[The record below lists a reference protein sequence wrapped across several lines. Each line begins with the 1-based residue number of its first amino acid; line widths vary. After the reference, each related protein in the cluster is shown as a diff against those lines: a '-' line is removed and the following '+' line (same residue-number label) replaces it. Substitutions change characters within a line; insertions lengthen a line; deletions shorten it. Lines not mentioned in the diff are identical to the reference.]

1 MQREKKRLGDI
12 LIQAGMI
19 TSDQVTVAIEAQKKT
34 KERLGKSLIRL
45 GFITEENLI
54 KTLAHQLK
62 LNYVNL
68 KEEKIDSS
76 LVKLIPEKVARRH
89 LVLPLTQMGQVLMV
103 AMADPLNI
111 FALDDLA
118 FKTGLEIEP
127 VIASEQ
133 DLLTALDRFYGTSL
147 MDKID
152 SGPEDRQSYAVDDE
166 PPESEVEDNA
176 IIDEGP
182 ISQLVNL
189 IISEA
194 IKERCSDIHLE
205 PDEKALRIRYRIDGI
220 LKETSSLGARF
231 IAPVISR
238 IKIMSKMDI
247 SEKRYPQDGR
257 FKFTLDNNKVIDSR
271 VSTFPTI
278 YGENVVMRIL
288 DQSSIIIGLEELG
301 FLPRDMEKIRYL
313 IEKPYG
319 FILVTGPTGSG
330 KTTTLYAI
338 LNTINSTEKHI
349 VTLEDPV
356 EYRLELIRQ
365 CQINVKAGLTFAV
378 GLRSILRQDP
388 DGIMVGEIRDFETAE
403 IAVQSALTGHLVLST
418 LHTNDAPSSL
428 VRLADMG
435 VDPFLISSSVE
446 GVIAQRLVR
455 LICPRCK
462 EPYTASAEELAELK
476 LSADKELILQRGKG
490 CSFCKGTGYKGRL
503 GIFEILIVDRDLKEM
518 ILRRASQKEIEDYAY
533 RQQKMKSLRED
544 GVAKVL
550 AGITTLEE
558 LNRVTPKE
566 AKFV

>member
-1 MQREKKRLGDI
+1 MRREKKRLGDI
-12 LIQAGMI
+12 LIKAGMI
-19 TSDQVTVAIEAQKKT
+19 TADQLTAAIEAQQKT

-68 KEEKIDSS
+68 KEEKLDPLLIH
-76 LVKLIPEKVARRH
+76 LIPDKVARRH
-89 LVLPLTQMGQVLMV
+89 LVVPLTQMGRVLMV

-133 DLLTALDRFYGTSL
+133 DILKALDSL
-147 MDKID
+147 YEPSLVNKIETGPEEMQGFVNDNAPID
-152 SGPEDRQSYAVDDE
+152 SGVEEE
-166 PPESEVEDNA
+166 P
-176 IIDEGP
+176 ILDEGP
-182 ISQLVNL
+182 ISQLVSL

-205 PDEKALRIRYRIDGI
+205 PDERALRIRYRIDGI

-247 SEKRYPQDGR
+247 SEKRFPQDGR
-257 FKFTLDNNKVIDSR
+257 FNFTLDNKVIDSR

-288 DQSSIIIGLEELG
+288 DQSSIVIKLEDLG
-301 FLPRDMEKIRYL
+301 FLPRDMDKIRYL
-313 IEKPYG
+313 IHKPYG

-338 LNTINSTEKHI
+338 LNTINSSEKHL

-356 EYRLELIRQ
+356 EYRLDKIRQ

-435 VDPFLISSSVE
+435 VDPFLIASSLE

-455 LICPRCK
+455 VICPRCK
-462 EPYTASAEELAELK
+462 EPYSASAEEVAELK
-476 LSADKELILQRGKG
+476 ISNEKEVILQRGRG
-490 CSFCKGTGYKGRL
+490 CPFCKGTGYKGRL
-503 GIFEILIVDRDLKEM
+503 GIFEILIVDRDLEEI
-518 ILRRASQKEIEDYAY
+518 ILRKAGQREIEDYAH
-533 RQQKMKSLRED
+533 RQQQMKTLRED

-566 AKFV
+566 AKFR

>member
-19 TSDQVTVAIEAQKKT
+19 TPDQVAVAIEAQKKT
-34 KERLGKSLIRL
+34 KERLGKSLIHL
-45 GFITEENLI
+45 GFITEENLL

-68 KEEKIDSS
+68 KEEKIDRS
-76 LVKLIPEKVARRH
+76 LAKLIPEKVARRH
-89 LVLPLTQMGQVLMV
+89 LVVPLAQMGQVLMV

-133 DLLTALDRFYGTSL
+133 DILTTLETLYETSL
-147 MDKID
+147 MDRIETA
-152 SGPEDRQSYAVDDE
+152 PEDLQVYADE
-166 PPESEVEDNA
+166 EESTEQEGEEGAV
-176 IIDEGP
+176 IDEGP

-194 IKERCSDIHLE
+194 IKERASDIHIE
-205 PDEKALRIRYRIDGI
+205 PDERALRIRYRVDGI
-220 LKETSSLGARF
+220 LKETSSLGPKF

-238 IKIMSKMDI
+238 VKIMSKMDI
-247 SEKRYPQDGR
+247 AEKRFPQDGR
-257 FKFTLDNNKVIDSR
+257 FKFTVDNKVIDSR

-288 DQSSIIIGLEELG
+288 DQSSIIIGLEDLG

-313 IEKPYG
+313 IQKPYG

-330 KTTTLYAI
+330 KTTTLYAV
-338 LNTINSTEKHI
+338 LNTINTPEKHF

-356 EYRLELIRQ
+356 EYRLDMIRQ
-365 CQINVKAGLTFAV
+365 CQINVKAGLTFAA

-388 DGIMVGEIRDFETAE
+388 DAIMVGEIRDFETAD

-428 VRLADMG
+428 IRLADMG
-435 VDPFLISSSVE
+435 VDAFLISSAVE

-455 LICPRCK
+455 LTCSHCK
-462 EPYTASAEELAELK
+462 EPYTASEAELK
-476 LSADKELILQRGKG
+476 ELRLSTDQEVVLHRGKG
-490 CSFCKGTGYKGRL
+490 CSFCKGSGYKGRL
-503 GIFEILIVDRDLKEM
+503 GIFEILIVDKGLKEM
-518 ILRRASQKEIEDYAY
+518 ILRKATQGEIEEYA
-533 RQQKMKSLRED
+533 RLKQKMKSLRED
-544 GVAKVL
+544 GIAKVL
-550 AGITTLEE
+550 AGITTVEE
-558 LNRVTPKE
+558 LNRVTTKE
-566 AKFV
+566 ATFI

>member
-12 LIQAGMI
+12 LLQAGMI
-19 TSDQVTVAIEAQKKT
+19 TADQLTVAIEVQQKT

-68 KEEKIDSS
+68 KEEKLDPLLIH
-76 LVKLIPEKVARRH
+76 LIPEKVARRH
-89 LVLPLTQMGQVLMV
+89 LVLPLTKMGQVLLV

-133 DLLTALDRFYGTSL
+133 DLLTALDTFYGSSL
-147 MDKID
+147 LNKID
-152 SGPEDRQSYAVDDE
+152 SGPDDFQGFSAGDE
-166 PPESEVEDNA
+166 SPESEVDEVPV
-176 IIDEGP
+176 IDEGP

-205 PDEKALRIRYRIDGI
+205 PDERALRIRYRIDGI
-220 LKETSSLGARF
+220 LKETSSLGTKF

-247 SEKRYPQDGR
+247 SEKRFPQDGR
-257 FKFTLDNNKVIDSR
+257 FKFNLDNKVIDSR

-288 DQSSIIIGLEELG
+288 DQSSIVIKLEDLG
-301 FLPRDMEKIRYL
+301 FLPRDMDKIRYL
-313 IEKPYG
+313 IQKPYG

-338 LNTINSTEKHI
+338 LNTINSPEKHI

-356 EYRLELIRQ
+356 EYRLDMIRQ

-403 IAVQSALTGHLVLST
+403 IAVQSAMTGHLVLST
-418 LHTNDAPSSL
+418 LHTNNAPSSL

-446 GVIAQRLVR
+446 GIIAQRLVR
-455 LICPRCK
+455 VICPRCK
-462 EPYTASAEELAELK
+462 RPYSASAEEVEELK
-476 LSADKELILQRGKG
+476 VSSEKEVILQRGSG
-490 CSFCKGTGYKGRL
+490 CSFCKGSGYKGRL
-503 GIFEILIVDRDLKEM
+503 GIFEILIMDRELKEM
-518 ILRRASQKEIEDYAY
+518 ILRKAGQKEIEDYAHL
-533 RQQKMKSLRED
+533 QQGMKSLRED
-544 GVAKVL
+544 GVDKVL
-550 AGITTLEE
+550 AGITTIEE
-558 LNRVTPKE
+558 LNRVTPRE
-566 AKFV
+566 AKFI

>member
-1 MQREKKRLGDI
+1 
-12 LIQAGMI
+12 MI
-19 TSDQVTVAIEAQKKT
+19 TADQVTVAIEAQKKT

-111 FALDDLA
+111 FALDDLS

-133 DLLTALDRFYGTSL
+133 DLLATLDTFYGTSL
-147 MDKID
+147 MSKID
-152 SGPEDRQSYAVDDE
+152 SGAEDHQIYAAEEE
-166 PPESEVEDNA
+166 PPEPEVDENA
-176 IIDEGP
+176 VIDEGP

-205 PDEKALRIRYRIDGI
+205 PDERALRIRYRIDGI

-288 DQSSIIIGLEELG
+288 DQSSIVIGLEDLG
-301 FLPRDMEKIRYL
+301 FLPRDMDKIRYL
-313 IEKPYG
+313 IQKPYG

-338 LNTINSTEKHI
+338 LNTINSPEKHL

-356 EYRLELIRQ
+356 EYRLEMIRQ

-462 EPYTASAEELAELK
+462 EPYSASAEEMAELK
-476 LSADKELILQRGKG
+476 LLADKELILQRGKG

-518 ILRRASQKEIEDYAY
+518 ILRKASQKEIEDYAY
-533 RQQKMKSLRED
+533 QQQKMKSLRED

>member
-1 MQREKKRLGDI
+1 MNREKKRLGDI
-12 LIQAGMI
+12 LLQAGMV
-19 TSDQVTVAIEAQKKT
+19 TPDQLSKAIESQRKT

-54 KTLAHQLK
+54 KTLARQLK
-62 LNYVNL
+62 INYVNL

-76 LVKLIPEKVARRH
+76 LLKLIPEKVARRH
-89 LVLPLTQMGQVLMV
+89 LVLPLTKMGQVLMV

-118 FKTGLEIEP
+118 FQTGLEIEP
-127 VIASEQ
+127 AIASEQ
-133 DLLTALDRFYGTSL
+133 DILTTLGVLYGSSLL
-147 MDKID
+147 DKIEMGSED
-152 SGPEDRQSYAVDDE
+152 VRTGVAEDETPEPENDE
-166 PPESEVEDNA
+166 GD

-189 IISEA
+189 IVSEA

-205 PDEKALRIRYRIDGI
+205 PDEKVLRIRYRIDGI
-220 LKETSSLGARF
+220 LKETSSLAAKF

-247 SEKRYPQDGR
+247 SEKRFPQDGR
-257 FKFTLDNNKVIDSR
+257 FKFNLDNKIIDSR

-288 DQSSIIIGLEELG
+288 DQSSIVIGLEDLG
-301 FLPRDMEKIRYL
+301 FLPRDMDKIRYL
-313 IEKPYG
+313 IQKPYG

-338 LNTINSTEKHI
+338 LNTINSPEKHL

-356 EYRLELIRQ
+356 EYRLDMIRQ
-365 CQINVKAGLTFAV
+365 CQINLKTGLTFAV

-388 DGIMVGEIRDFETAE
+388 DGIMIGEIRDFETAE

-435 VDPFLISSSVE
+435 VDPFLIASTVE
-446 GVIAQRLVR
+446 GVIGQRLVR
-455 LICPRCK
+455 VICPRCK
-462 EPYTASAEELAELK
+462 EPYKASAEEIEDLK
-476 LSADKELILQRGKG
+476 LSLEEEVILHRGKG
-490 CSFCKGTGYKGRL
+490 CSSCKGSGYKGRL
-503 GIFEILIVDRDLKEM
+503 GLFEILIVDRDLKEM
-518 ILRRASQKEIEDYAY
+518 IHRRANHKEIEDYAHL
-533 RQQKMKSLRED
+533 RQGMKSLRED

-558 LNRVTPKE
+558 LNRVTPRE
-566 AKFV
+566 AKFI

>member
-1 MQREKKRLGDI
+1 
-12 LIQAGMI
+12 MI
-19 TSDQVTVAIEAQKKT
+19 TPDQVAVAIEAQKKT
-34 KERLGKSLIRL
+34 KERLGKTLIRL
-45 GFITEENLI
+45 GFIDEEKLI

-62 LNYVNL
+62 INSVNL
-68 KEEKIDSS
+68 KEEKIDPA
-76 LVKLIPEKVARRH
+76 LAKLIPDKVARRH
-89 LVLPLTQMGQVLMV
+89 MVVPLAKMGQVLMV

-111 FALDDLA
+111 FAMDDLN

-133 DLLTALDRFYGTSL
+133 DIQQVLDKLYETTL

-152 SGPEDRQSYAVDDE
+152 TAPEELQFFAAE
-166 PPESEVEDNA
+166 EEALAPAEETTEV
-176 IIDEGP
+176 DEGP
-182 ISQLVNL
+182 IGQLVNL

-194 IKERCSDIHLE
+194 INDRCSDIHIE

-247 SEKRYPQDGR
+247 AEKRFPQDGR
-257 FKFTLDNNKVIDSR
+257 FKFAMGNKVIDAR
-271 VSTFPTI
+271 VSSFPTI
-278 YGENVVMRIL
+278 YGENVVIRIL
-288 DQSSIIIGLEELG
+288 DQTSIVIPLESLG
-301 FLPRDMEKIRYL
+301 FVPNDLKKIHYL
-313 IEKPYG
+313 MEKPYG

-338 LNTINSTEKHI
+338 LNSINSTEKHI

-356 EYRLELIRQ
+356 EYRLDMIRQ
-365 CQINVKAGLTFAV
+365 CQINLKAGLTFAV

-388 DGIMVGEIRDFETAE
+388 DGIMVGEIRDYETAE
-403 IAVQSALTGHLVLST
+403 IAIQSALTGHLVLST

-435 VDPFLISSSVE
+435 VDAFLISSSVE

-455 LICPRCK
+455 IICSQCREAYP
-462 EPYTASAEELAELK
+462 ASQEELQDLGQPLDRE
-476 LSADKELILQRGKG
+476 ILLHRGKG
-490 CSFCKGTGYKGRL
+490 CPFCKGTGYKGRM
-503 GIFEILIVDRDLKEM
+503 GIFEILIIDTELKEM
-518 ILRRASQKEIEDYAY
+518 IMQKVTHKHIEDYA
-533 RQQKMKSLRED
+533 RLKQGMKTLRED
-544 GVAKVL
+544 GQAKVL
-550 AGITTLEE
+550 SGLTTVEE

-566 AKFV
+566 AQFV

>member
-1 MQREKKRLGDI
+1 MKTEKKRLGDI
-12 LIQAGMI
+12 LVRAGLI
-19 TSDQVTVAIEAQKKT
+19 TPDQVAVAIEAQKKT
-34 KERLGKSLIRL
+34 KERLGKTLIRL
-45 GFITEENLI
+45 GFVTEENLI

-62 LNYVNL
+62 INSINL
-68 KEEKIDSS
+68 KEEQLDPS
-76 LVKLIPEKVARRH
+76 LAKLIPDKIARRH
-89 LVLPLTQMGQVLMV
+89 SVVPVAKMGQVLMV

-127 VIASEQ
+127 VIASEHDILQ
-133 DLLTALDRFYGTSL
+133 SLDKLYESTF

-152 SGPEDRQSYAVDDE
+152 SAPEDLQIFVTEEEVLEPEGGAV
-166 PPESEVEDNA
+166 EV
-176 IIDEGP
+176 DEGP

-194 IKERCSDIHLE
+194 IKDRCSDIHIE
-205 PDEKALRIRYRIDGI
+205 PDEKSLRIRYRIDGI
-220 LKETSSLGARF
+220 LKETSSLGPRF

-247 SEKRYPQDGR
+247 AEKRFPQDGR
-257 FKFTLDNNKVIDSR
+257 FKFVVDNKIIDSR
-271 VSTFPTI
+271 VSSFPTI

-288 DQSSIIIGLEELG
+288 DQTSIIIPLEELG
-301 FLPRDMEKIRYL
+301 FVPRDMEKIRYL
-313 IEKPYG
+313 IQKPYG

-330 KTTTLYAI
+330 KTTTLYAV
-338 LNTINSTEKHI
+338 LNTINSPEKHI

-356 EYRLELIRQ
+356 EYRLDLIRQ

-455 LICPRCK
+455 VICLRCK
-462 EPYTASAEELAELK
+462 EPYSASGAEIQDLR
-476 LSADKELILQRGKG
+476 LSPDQEVILHRGKG
-490 CSFCKGTGYKGRL
+490 CPFCKGTGYKGRL
-503 GIFEILIVDRDLKEM
+503 GIFEVLIVDHEIKEM
-518 ILRRASQKEIEDYAY
+518 ILRKTTQREIEDYA
-533 RQQKMKSLRED
+533 RLKQGMKSLRED
-544 GVAKVL
+544 GIAKVL
-550 AGITTLEE
+550 AGITTVEE

-566 AKFV
+566 ATFV

>member
-19 TSDQVTVAIEAQKKT
+19 TPDQVAVAIEAQKKT
-34 KERLGKSLIRL
+34 KERLGKTLIRL
-45 GFITEENLI
+45 GFITEENLL

-68 KEEKIDSS
+68 KEEKIDRS

-89 LVLPLTQMGQVLMV
+89 LVVPLAQMGQVLMV

-133 DLLTALDRFYGTSL
+133 DILTTLETLYEISL
-147 MDKID
+147 MDKIETA
-152 SGPEDRQSYAVDDE
+152 PEDLQIYSDEEESTEPEGEEGAV
-166 PPESEVEDNA
+166 
-176 IIDEGP
+176 IDEGP

-194 IKERCSDIHLE
+194 IKERASDIHLE
-205 PDEKALRIRYRIDGI
+205 PDERALRIRYRVDGI
-220 LKETSSLGARF
+220 LKETSSLGPKF

-247 SEKRYPQDGR
+247 SEKRSPQDGR
-257 FKFTLDNNKVIDSR
+257 FKFTMDNKVIDSR
-271 VSTFPTI
+271 VSSFPTI

-288 DQSSIIIGLEELG
+288 DQSSIIIGLEDLG
-301 FLPRDMEKIRYL
+301 FLPRDMEKVRYL

-330 KTTTLYAI
+330 KTTTLYAV
-338 LNTINSTEKHI
+338 LNTINTPEKHF

-356 EYRLELIRQ
+356 EYRLDGIRQ
-365 CQINVKAGLTFAV
+365 CQINIKAGLTFAA

-388 DGIMVGEIRDFETAE
+388 DAIMVGEIRDIETAE

-428 VRLADMG
+428 IRLADMG
-435 VDPFLISSSVE
+435 VDAFLISSAVE

-455 LICPRCK
+455 LICSRCK
-462 EPYTASAEELAELK
+462 ESYTASEAELK
-476 LSADKELILQRGKG
+476 ELRLSTDQEVILHRGKG
-490 CSFCKGTGYKGRL
+490 CSFCKGSGYKGRL
-503 GIFEILIVDRDLKEM
+503 GIFEILVVDKELKEM
-518 ILRRASQKEIEDYAY
+518 ILRKATQGEIEEYA
-533 RQQKMKSLRED
+533 RLKQQMKSLRED
-544 GVAKVL
+544 GIAKVL
-550 AGITTLEE
+550 AGITTVEE
-558 LNRVTPKE
+558 LNRVTTKE
-566 AKFV
+566 ATFV

>member
-19 TSDQVTVAIEAQKKT
+19 TPDQLAAAIEAQKQT
-34 KERLGKSLIRL
+34 KYRLGKALIHL

-62 LNYVNL
+62 INYVNF
-68 KEEKIDSS
+68 KDEKIDSS
-76 LVKLIPEKVARRH
+76 LAKLIPDKVARRH
-89 LVLPLTQMGQVLMV
+89 QVIPLTRMGQVLMV

-127 VIASEQ
+127 VIASEK
-133 DLLTALDRFYGTSL
+133 DILTALDAIYGSSL
-147 MDKID
+147 MDRID
-152 SGPEDRQSYAVDDE
+152 SAPEELQVFAGSDE
-166 PPESEVEDNA
+166 EVPEAEAGED
-176 IIDEGP
+176 IVIDEGP

-205 PDEKALRIRYRIDGI
+205 PDERALRIRYRIDGI
-220 LKETSSLGARF
+220 LKETSSLAAKF

-238 IKIMSKMDI
+238 IKIMSKLDI
-247 SEKRYPQDGR
+247 SEKRFPQDGR
-257 FKFTLDNNKVIDSR
+257 FKFSVDNKMIDTR

-288 DQSSIIIGLEELG
+288 DQSSILLGLEDLG
-301 FLPRDMEKIRYL
+301 FLPRDMEKVRHLIR
-313 IEKPYG
+313 KPYG
-319 FILVTGPTGSG
+319 FLLVTGPTGSG

-338 LNTINSTEKHI
+338 LNTINSPEKHL

-356 EYRLELIRQ
+356 EYRLDMIRQ

-403 IAVQSALTGHLVLST
+403 IAVQSALTGHFVLST

-428 VRLADMG
+428 VRLTDMG
-435 VDPFLISSSVE
+435 VDPFMISSSVE
-446 GVIAQRLVR
+446 GVLAQRLVR
-455 LICPRCK
+455 VICPRCK
-462 EPYTASAEELAELK
+462 EPYTAGADELRELGMSGSEEI
-476 LSADKELILQRGKG
+476 ILHRGKG
-490 CSFCKGTGYKGRL
+490 CSACKGSGYKGRL
-503 GIFEILIVDRDLKEM
+503 GIFEVLIVDREIKEM
-518 ILRRASQKEIEDYAY
+518 ILNRTGHKEIEAYA
-533 RQQKMKSLRED
+533 REKQQMKSLRED
-544 GVAKVL
+544 GMAKVL
-550 AGITTLEE
+550 NGTTTVDE

-566 AKFV
+566 VSFV

>member
-1 MQREKKRLGDI
+1 MPI
-12 LIQAGMI
+12 
-19 TSDQVTVAIEAQKKT
+19 V
-34 KERLGKSLIRL
+34 
-45 GFITEENLI
+45 
-54 KTLAHQLK
+54 
-62 LNYVNL
+62 
-68 KEEKIDSS
+68 
-76 LVKLIPEKVARRH
+76 
-89 LVLPLTQMGQVLMV
+89 
-103 AMADPLNI
+103 
-111 FALDDLA
+111 
-118 FKTGLEIEP
+118 
-127 VIASEQ
+127 
-133 DLLTALDRFYGTSL
+133 
-147 MDKID
+147 
-152 SGPEDRQSYAVDDE
+152 
-166 PPESEVEDNA
+166 
-176 IIDEGP
+176 DEGP

-205 PDEKALRIRYRIDGI
+205 PDEKGLAYPLPHRRDFKGN
-220 LKETSSLGARF
+220 LSLGARF

-288 DQSSIIIGLEELG
+288 DQSSIVISLEDLG
-301 FLPRDMEKIRYL
+301 FLPRDMDKIRYL
-313 IEKPYG
+313 IQKPYG

-338 LNTINSTEKHI
+338 LNTINSPEKHI

-356 EYRLELIRQ
+356 EYRLDMIRQ

-455 LICPRCK
+455 RHLLP
-462 EPYTASAEELAELK
+462 
-476 LSADKELILQRGKG
+476 LQRTLHRF
-490 CSFCKGTGYKGRL
+490 SRRGR
-503 GIFEILIVDRDLKEM
+503 GVKTFDRSGSDFAA
-518 ILRRASQKEIEDYAY
+518 R
-533 RQQKMKSLRED
+533 
-544 GVAKVL
+544 
-550 AGITTLEE
+550 
-558 LNRVTPKE
+558 
-566 AKFV
+566 

>member
-1 MQREKKRLGDI
+1 
-12 LIQAGMI
+12 MI
-19 TSDQVTVAIEAQKKT
+19 TPDQVTVAIEAQKNT

-62 LNYVNL
+62 LNYINL

-133 DLLTALDRFYGTSL
+133 DLLTALDTCYGTSL

-152 SGPEDRQSYAVDDE
+152 SGPGDFQDFGGEDESPE
-166 PPESEVEDNA
+166 PEVEDNA

-205 PDEKALRIRYRIDGI
+205 PDERALRIRYRIDGI

-288 DQSSIIIGLEELG
+288 DQSSIIISLEDLG
-301 FLPRDMEKIRYL
+301 FLPRDMDKIRYL
-313 IEKPYG
+313 IQKPYG

-338 LNTINSTEKHI
+338 LNTINSTEKNI
-349 VTLEDPV
+349 ITLEDPV

-403 IAVQSALTGHLVLST
+403 IAVQSAMTGHLVLST

-428 VRLADMG
+428 VRLTDMG

-462 EPYTASAEELAELK
+462 EPYQASAEEMAELK
-476 LSADKELILQRGKG
+476 LSGDKELILQRGKG
-490 CSFCKGTGYKGRL
+490 CSFCKGSGYKGRL
-503 GIFEILIVDRDLKEM
+503 GIFEILMMDRDLKEM
-518 ILRRASQKEIEDYAY
+518 IHRRSSQKEIEDYAHL
-533 RQQKMKSLRED
+533 QQRMKSLRED